1 MKYPARSAPPLSRLR
16 CAVVTDSHSPA
27 SNGQM
32 LTRALSDSLR
42 LAQWRKPVRHAA
54 LLALYLLMTVQFVGC
69 YLFLG
74 RPYIDLDRFG
84 HGYERLP
91 FQTRLL
97 LAPLFRWAQDSPT
110 MVRIASD
117 WSKNNYFFPH
127 GIGPGGVVQFYLDLP
142 CVIVAGWVAVQLYN
156 AASRRRLLSWLV
168 YPLFL
173 LICTISYILHIVQN
187 YRFIYDMP
195 SLMLFSLGLYLIY
208 FRKPIAWLVA
218 LFAVATWNRETTLL
232 LLPFFVLS
240 ACVRGQSEPGARPA
254 EQHGLALTPRWSA
267 QSVPPHSSFVWQ
279 RALRP
284 SVVIPVALML
294 AYWAAWHVLV
304 FHLFRHN
311 SSEYYP
317 RITFNVYCFKRLRYY
332 PQLLAACGYLL
343 PFLFIFRRRIR
354 DAQLRIWL
362 WVIPLWY
369 ALMAVWGILVE
380 TRVFGELAPFVA
392 CASTLIAEESLA
404 AAMARRGA
412 EPGTAEEDDAH
423 LAHAA

>member
-1 MKYPARSAPPLSRLR
+1 
-16 CAVVTDSHSPA
+16 
-27 SNGQM
+27 
-32 LTRALSDSLR
+32 
-42 LAQWRKPVRHAA
+42 
-54 LLALYLLMTVQFVGC
+54 MTVQFVGC

-97 LAPLFRWAQDSPT
+97 LAPLFRWAESSPAII
-110 MVRIASD
+110 RIASD

-127 GIGPGGVVQFYLDLP
+127 GVGPGGVVQFYLDLP
-142 CVIVAGWVAVQLYN
+142 CVLIAGWVAVRLYQ
-156 AASRRRLLSWLV
+156 AASRRHLLTWLV

-173 LICTISYILHIVQN
+173 GICAVSYTLHIVQN

-195 SLMLFSLGLYLIY
+195 SLMFFALGLYLIY
-208 FRKPIAWLVA
+208 FRKPVAWLVA
-218 LFAVATWNRETTLL
+218 LFALATWNRETSLL
-232 LLPFFVLS
+232 LLPFFALS
-240 ACVRGQSEPGARPA
+240 ACVHDETAPA
-254 EQHGLALTPRWSA
+254 TTEDSASSHHLTLTPPQPAAHRA
-267 QSVPPHSSFVWQ
+267 SFDWH

-284 SVVIPVALML
+284 SVILPTALML
-294 AYWAAWHVLV
+294 VYWAAWHVIV

-317 RITFNVYCFKRLRYY
+317 RVTFNLYTLHRLRYW
-332 PQLLAACGYLL
+332 PQLLSACGYLL
-343 PFLFIFRRRIR
+343 PFLFLYRRRIP
-354 DAQLRIWL
+354 DARLRLWL

-380 TRVFGELAPFVA
+380 TRVFGELAPWVA

-404 AAMARRGA
+404 AAMARRA
-412 EPGTAEEDDAH
+412 IEPAITNQDEEKMVR
-423 LAHAA
+423 AA